1 MIDERINNE
10 NDTMEL
16 NETVIQVCIATG
28 ITDEEL
34 FIVDKLKVL
43 LKRDEKEEYLP
54 FKEVDQ
60 R

>member
-16 NETVIQVCIATG
+16 NETVIQVCIATE

-34 FIVDKLKVL
+34 LIVDKLKVL

>member
-1 MIDERINNE
+1 
-10 NDTMEL
+10 MEL

-34 FIVDKLKVL
+34 LIVDKLKVL

-54 FKEVDQ
+54 FKEVEQ
-60 R
+60 T